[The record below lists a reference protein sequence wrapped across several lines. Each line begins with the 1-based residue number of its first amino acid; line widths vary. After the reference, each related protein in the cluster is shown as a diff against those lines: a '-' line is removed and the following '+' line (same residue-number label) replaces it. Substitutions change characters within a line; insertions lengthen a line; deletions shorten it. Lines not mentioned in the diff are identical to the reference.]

1 MRRDA
6 EITIEGT
13 LCCTIC
19 SRCLCSRTFAAPIV
33 DVAPHTARDMIAP
46 GKDLGHSEGK
56 KRTKKTETKEKASD
70 CKKGCCDGDA
80 AGGSKC
86 AVSAVAPAVAVA
98 GAASVPLPP
107 VNAEMEVEE
116 AD

>member
-1 MRRDA
+1 MLHHFL
-6 EITIEGT
+6 T
-13 LCCTIC
+13 LSLLSDVCC
-19 SRCLCSRTFAAPIV
+19 PNV

-56 KRTKKTETKEKASD
+56 KRTKKTEKEEKASD

-80 AGGSKC
+80 AAGGSKC
-86 AVSAVAPAVAVA
+86 AVSAVTPAVA
-98 GAASVPLPP
+98 AASAANTPLPP